1 MLSGPQTIEVFSRLT
16 AHPSSKT
23 VTQSIDSENR
33 KSKRFA
39 YSSATSTLNKREVS
53 WNTELK
59 YLANE

>member
-1 MLSGPQTIEVFSRLT
+1 MLSGPQTVEVFSRLT

-23 VTQSIDSENR
+23 VTQSIDS
-33 KSKRFA
+33 
-39 YSSATSTLNKREVS
+39 ATLTLNKREVS